1 MPSKLILICVFILSG
16 IVCKAQSKG
25 ADTITKVKIDTTQDY
40 NQVLTKLEQQSAE
53 KSYDNLGELV
63 AEIDFQVKTDNLKDY
78 EEGFIPSIGLEHPQK
93 ELSKLVGRDE
103 VVISNTSITVI
114 IDYPLTNEY
123 KFKLTSKR
131 GFTRAQLVEAIS
143 SEYYKLFA
151 EEEATATIKT
161 IPIDQRKKVANRNQ
175 TNGKY
180 GIWGHDIA
188 DLVLAGVK
196 LIKASNGELYLVLN
210 IES

>member
-1 MPSKLILICVFILSG
+1 MPFKITLICLFILSC
-16 IVCKAQSKG
+16 IVCKAQNNG
-25 ADTITKVKIDTTQDY
+25 ADTITRVKIDTTQDY

-63 AEIDFQVKTDNLKDY
+63 TEIDFQVKTDNLKDY
-78 EEGFIPSIGLEHPQK
+78 QEGFIPWIGLEHPQK
-93 ELSKLVGRDE
+93 ELSKLMKKDE
-103 VVISNTSITVI
+103 VVIPDAAITVI

-123 KFKLTSKR
+123 RVKLSSKH

-143 SEYYKLFA
+143 IEYHKVFK

-161 IPIDQRKKVANRNQ
+161 IPVEQRKKVANRNQ

-180 GIWGHDIA
+180 GVWGHDIT
-188 DLVLAGVK
+188 DLVLAGAK
-196 LIKASNGELYLVLN
+196 LIKAPSSELYLVLN